1 VLISNSTLLQNQF
14 NTARARG
21 SHKLSRRSEEDED
34 LLDVTFNVLDLLTDD
49 VEADGLGEGSA
60 LTDGNDITS
69 ADAESGGAV
78 SGDGLMA
85 LLESVVLL
93 DVVEVVTTDD
103 DGVLHLVGDNHTL
116 EDSAT
121 DRHIGGEWALLV
133 NEGTLNGGLGSLEA
147 EANFFVESNT
157 SGALFGEHFFGI
169 KELTF
174 LLLESSLSL
183 NICHL

>member
-1 VLISNSTLLQNQF
+1 MLSYEIMLISNSTLLQNHF

-21 SHKLSRRSEEDED
+21 SHELSRRSEEDED

-103 DGVLHLVGDNHTL
+103 DGVLHLVGDNHTPIN
-116 EDSAT
+116 E
-121 DRHIGGEWALLV
+121 LV
-133 NEGTLNGGLGSLEA
+133 ICRT
-147 EANFFVESNT
+147 
-157 SGALFGEHFFGI
+157 GACLFN
-169 KELTF
+169 LT
-174 LLLESSLSL
+174 LLLII
-183 NICHL
+183 NK